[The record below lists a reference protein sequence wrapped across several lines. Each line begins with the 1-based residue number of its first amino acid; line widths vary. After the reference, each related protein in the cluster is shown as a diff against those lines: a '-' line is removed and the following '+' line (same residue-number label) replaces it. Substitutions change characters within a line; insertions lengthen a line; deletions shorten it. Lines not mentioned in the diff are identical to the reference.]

1 MIYACQLSELPRG
14 GALRLTDLPGG
25 APVALFHTDEGEL
38 FAVDDTCT
46 HADASLADGF
56 VEGCAVECPL
66 HAAIFD
72 LRTGEAD
79 GMIATY
85 PVRTHT
91 VVTSDGAVHL
101 RLSEAAPHL
110 PAAARRTPG
119 TCGAGAAS

>member
-1 MIYACQLSELPRG
+1 MNYACQLADLPRG
-14 GALRLTDLPGG
+14 ASLRLTDLPGSP
-25 APVALFHTDEGEL
+25 PVALFHTDDGEL

-56 VEGCAVECPL
+56 VEDCAVECPL

-79 GMIATY
+79 GLVAQY

-91 VVTSDGAVHL
+91 VVIEDGAVYL
-101 RLSEAAPHL
+101 QLSEKIPHL
-110 PAAARRTPG
+110 PA
-119 TCGAGAAS
+119 GAQRYVAS